1 MKRLGWIAV
10 VALLVAGACGSGAE
24 SEEETS
30 TTSTTRPRTTTTRAT
45 TTSTEPTT
53 TTTTTPPAVVTEHP
67 GLPAA
72 DDRDQIPWPA
82 VDADWTLA
90 LVSGDRFEPAWEDG
104 PRVLYLVDPDGGLY
118 EIRAWPP
125 GDSVPWLIHDWSP
138 DGRRALIGFA
148 GLDGHGS
155 VDLIQLE
162 DGVTTPVLP
171 PRELGDGRAGFT
183 KPTGRDLVLWTSDG
197 TNERLEVVFS
207 DLSQFSVLGE
217 QAHDNMAPLT
227 WLYALEGTTVVVGDR
242 SGLHVRSNDGT
253 PIVDLVTPD
262 AVCRPLKWW
271 RSDLVLASCIP
282 ADWVDDNSFYHQLW
296 LVPFD
301 GSDPTSV
308 TWAPAEM
315 PNVVDFGYTDAW
327 QAGDEVFLQWEG
339 DCGAASV
346 DLLLGGAPLL
356 AEDAGPHRV
365 VGTVDSDAILHVWDG
380 CDQSESALLRVAIDG
395 SVLADLIPR
404 VEGMVGVL
412 SAVSM
417 PYSP

>member
-1 MKRLGWIAV
+1 MRRLRWIAV
-10 VALLVAGACGSGAE
+10 AVLLLAAACGSGSE

-30 TTSTTRPRTTTTRAT
+30 TTTTRPRTTTTAGT
-45 TTSTEPTT
+45 TTSTEATT
-53 TTTTTPPAVVTEHP
+53 TTTEAPPGVVTEHP

-72 DDRDQIPWPA
+72 ADRDQIPWPA
-82 VDADWTLA
+82 VNADWTLA
-90 LVSGDRFEPAWEDG
+90 LVSADRFEPAWEDG

-125 GDSVPWLIHDWSP
+125 GESVPWLIHDWSP
-138 DGRRALIGFA
+138 DGRKALIEFA
-148 GLDGHGS
+148 GMDVPGS
-155 VDLIQLE
+155 IDLIQLE
-162 DGVTTPVLP
+162 DGVSSPVVSP
-171 PRELGDGRAGFT
+171 PQLGDGRAGFT

-197 TNERLEVVFS
+197 TNERLEVLFS

-227 WLYALEGTTVVVGDR
+227 WPYALEGTTVVVGDR
-242 SGLHVRSNDGT
+242 NGLHVVSNDGT
-253 PIVDLVTPD
+253 FIVDLSTPD

-271 RSDLVLASCIP
+271 RTDLVLASCIP
-282 ADWVDDNSFYHQLW
+282 VGWIDDNSFYHQLW

-315 PNVVDFGYTDAW
+315 PNIVDFGYTDAW

-339 DCGAASV
+339 DCAAASV
-346 DLLLGGAPLL
+346 DLLLAGIPLL
-356 AEDAGPHRV
+356 ADEAGPHRV
-365 VGTVDSDAILHVWDG
+365 VGTVGSDAVLHVWDG
-380 CDQSESALLRVAIDG
+380 CDQSESSLLRVAIDG
-395 SVLADLIPR
+395 SVVADLIPR
-404 VEGMVGVL
+404 IEGIVGVL

-417 PYSP
+417 PYLP